1 MDLFTII
8 LIVGGCIGVIAF
20 LFLILLC
27 SSKCNQKGLNTNVEQ
42 NWGRPESGRNG
53 RPSVRIE
60 NETRKGQPVM
70 PIKAAIRKHIYPNC
84 RTSADAV
91 KISVQ
96 RNKTDPTEVNTVFQ
110 AQSSQFHLETINGE
124 EVIRHNKKPIYEKD
138 VIRLHSPIRK

>member
-1 MDLFTII
+1 MNAFTII
-8 LIVGGCIGVIAF
+8 LIFGGCIGVITF
-20 LFLILLC
+20 LFLILC
-27 SSKCNQKGLNTNVEQ
+27 IRKYNQKGSNTNVEQ
-42 NWGRPESGRNG
+42 NWVRPESGRTV

-60 NETRKGQPVM
+60 NETRKGQPMM

-138 VIRLHSPIRK
+138 VIRLYSPIRK